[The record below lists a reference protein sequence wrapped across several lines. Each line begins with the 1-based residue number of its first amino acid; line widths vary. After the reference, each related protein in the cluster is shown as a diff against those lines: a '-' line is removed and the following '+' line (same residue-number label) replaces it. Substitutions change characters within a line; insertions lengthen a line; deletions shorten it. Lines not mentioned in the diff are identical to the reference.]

1 MSVNWKVRFK
11 NKVWLMGFLSV
22 IITFVYTI
30 LGMLDIY
37 PEFTKNQ
44 TVQIVDSV
52 LTFLTLI
59 GVIVDPTTNGLGDSE
74 RALGYDE
81 PYADSEE
88 SKADGSSEID

>member
-1 MSVNWKVRFK
+1 MSLNWKVRFK
-11 NKVWLMGFLSV
+11 NKVWLMGFISV
-22 IITFVYTI
+22 IVTFVYTI

-44 TVQIVDSV
+44 TIEVVNSI

-59 GVIVDPTTNGLGDSE
+59 GVIVDPTTNGFGDSE

-81 PYADSEE
+81 PYADSED
-88 SKADGSSEID
+88 SKTDGSSEID